1 MDDCVFTTVTRA
13 AAASL
18 VGALCAGA
26 VGCGTPRDARP
37 EARMRLADIR
47 LDRESER
54 FAAEVPRNGTLQS
67 ILAAHRMRPDHGAAF
82 LDAVTRVFDLRGLKA
97 HHPYQIELT
106 FDGFVREF
114 RYQIDADRFLHV
126 LGTPRTHVQTADATA
141 GTPTLTPTGA
151 TADAAPPADFKVEIV
166 PYRKER
172 ALVSVRGRID
182 KEHPSLIAAVN
193 AAGENI
199 TLAIALAEIFGGD
212 IDFAHDLQ
220 PGDEFELVFEQVMRE
235 GARAGYGDI
244 LGASFTNSGKTYSAF
259 QYTVPGGKPA
269 YYDEQG
275 RSLHRFFLASP
286 LKFEPRVTS
295 AFSYRRLHPVLGIA
309 RPHLGVDFGAP
320 AGAPVVSVADA
331 TVVSAQFTKGGG
343 NTVTLRHT
351 GGYETQYLHL
361 SSFAKGLHAG
371 MRVSQGEVIGK
382 VGSTGLAT
390 GPHLHYVLKKNGE
403 HVNPLAEHKRH
414 PPGEPIPPS
423 LLTAF
428 DTSRDLSRARFV
440 SASAARVESTVAAN
454 AAANAS
460 TAAAA
465 AGAASAATAAGSTN
479 ATSSAAARTS
489 ASGASTSS
497 PQPSQAQ

>member
-18 VGALCAGA
+18 VSALCAGA

-37 EARMRLADIR
+37 EAHVRLADIR

-54 FAAEVPRNGTLQS
+54 FMAEVPRNGTLQS

-126 LGTPRTHVQTADATA
+126 LGTPRAAAQPADV
-141 GTPTLTPTGA
+141 L
-151 TADAAPPADFKVEIV
+151 APPADFKVEPDFKVEIV

-244 LGASFTNSGKTYSAF
+244 LAASFTNSGKTYSAF

-295 AFSYRRLHPVLGIA
+295 AFSYRRLHPVLGIR

-428 DTSRDLSRARFV
+428 DSSRDLSRARFV
-440 SASAARVESTVAAN
+440 SASAGRVESTVAAN
-454 AAANAS
+454 S
-460 TAAAA
+460 TAATAPANA
-465 AGAASAATAAGSTN
+465 AGAATSKAASPAPATTADD
-479 ATSSAAARTS
+479 
-489 ASGASTSS
+489 
-497 PQPSQAQ
+497 AQQQ